1 MSGTMEVQGALYQ
14 QAATALAGKSV
25 AWPGKS
31 FTPGSS
37 AWYRVSFVTTEQ
49 PVAAEVGVNGR
60 NRHTGML
67 QIDVF
72 YPKANQGEGQVRQE
86 GERIAAT
93 MKRGDVFTSGGQN
106 VRITSSAASRCFE
119 EEEWL
124 HVPVKIWWRADIE
137 N

>member
-1 MSGTMEVQGALYQ
+1 MSGTLAVQGALYQ
-14 QAATALAGKSV
+14 QAAVALAGKSV

-31 FTPGSS
+31 FTPGST

-49 PVAAEVGVNGR
+49 PVAAEIGVNGR

-72 YPKANQGEGQVRQE
+72 YPKANQGEGLVRQE
-86 GERIAAT
+86 AERVASLF
-93 MKRGDVFTSGGQN
+93 KRGDVLSSL

-119 EEEWL
+119 EESWL

>member
-1 MSGTMEVQGALYQ
+1 MSGTMEVQKALYQ
-14 QAATALAGKSV
+14 QSATALTGKDV

-31 FTPGSS
+31 FDPGST

-49 PVAAEVGVNGR
+49 PLAAEVGPAGR

-72 YPKANQGEGQVRQE
+72 YPKANVGEGPVRQE
-86 GERIAAT
+86 GERIAALF
-93 MKRGDVFTSGGQN
+93 KRGTVLSHSGQN
-106 VRITSSAASRCFE
+106 VRITSCAAGRCIE
-119 EEEWL
+119 EDEWL
-124 HVPVKIWWRADIE
+124 HVPVKIWWRADVA